1 MTRRGK
7 IRAGTFALATVAV
20 LGIGISVQ
28 NQQAMEAET
37 TLSYVYQ
44 RAVSDLSGY
53 VSGMETAL
61 EKVRYANTAT
71 AQTSLAA
78 QLLEESSGAK
88 AALAA
93 LPASGENSGNIN
105 RFLAQAGDYAS
116 YLSRRLAAGSELSQE
131 EFDNLTT
138 LRKYAET
145 LSTELQ
151 KLEERF
157 RYGKVT
163 MKEAESTLKNVIEV
177 LPSYGGELEES
188 ASAFGEYPTLIYDG
202 PFSDH
207 ISQMTA
213 KATQGLERL
222 PQGNAEQAAAK
233 FLGVKSA
240 ELEHTTDT
248 GGGLPCYNF
257 LKEDIRVSVTKDGG
271 LLCSISNPRTI
282 SENKL
287 SQEEALKKAEAFLEK
302 AEISSYKQ
310 SYYITADGVCTFN
323 FAWLEKTDSLSVT
336 CYPDLIKVGVA
347 LDNGEIVSY
356 NASGYLMNHRERQLK
371 APSVTAEKARESVS
385 TRLKIQQEPNL
396 ALIPTPGL
404 DEVLCWEFVC
414 KGEDGEDVLVYIS
427 GETGMEE
434 RIYELIESDNG
445 VLAL

>member
-7 IRAGTFALATVAV
+7 IRAGTFALAAVTVFGV
-20 LGIGISVQ
+20 SLGVR
-28 NQQAMEAET
+28 NMQAMEAET

-53 VSGMETAL
+53 VSGMEAAL

-93 LPASGENSGNIN
+93 LPTSGENSSNIN
-105 RFLAQAGDYAS
+105 RFLSQAGDYAS
-116 YLSRRLAAGSELSQE
+116 YLARRVSAGQNLTDE
-131 EFDNLTT
+131 EFDNLST
-138 LRKYAET
+138 LRQYAQT
-145 LSTELQ
+145 LSEELQ

-157 RYGKVT
+157 RYGRVT
-163 MKEAESTLKNVIEV
+163 MTEAKNTLNNLREI

-213 KATQGLERL
+213 KATKGLERL
-222 PQGNAEQAAAK
+222 PQGNAEQMAAEY
-233 FLGVKSA
+233 LGMESSQ
-240 ELEHTTDT
+240 LEHTTDT

-257 LKEDIRVSVTKDGG
+257 TGENLRVSVTKDGG
-271 LLCSISNPRTI
+271 LLCSISNSRTV

-287 SQEEALKKAEAFLEK
+287 SQEEALEKARKFLESVDIPNAK
-302 AEISSYKQ
+302 E
-310 SYYITADGVCTFN
+310 SYYVTADGVCTFN
-323 FAWLEKTDSLSVT
+323 FAWQEETDTGSVT

-356 NASGYLMNHRERQLK
+356 NATGYLMNHQERSFE
-371 APSVTAEKARESVS
+371 APAVSAEKARESVS
-385 TRLKIQQEPNL
+385 YRLSIQKEPSL

-414 KGEDGEDVLVYIS
+414 KGEDDEDILVYINV
-427 GETGMEE
+427 ETGMEQ
-434 RIYELIESDNG
+434 RIYELIKSDNG
-445 VLAL
+445 ILAI

>member
-1 MTRRGK
+1 MPTPPRPRP
-7 IRAGTFALATVAV
+7 
-20 LGIGISVQ
+20 
-28 NQQAMEAET
+28 
-37 TLSYVYQ
+37 
-44 RAVSDLSGY
+44 
-53 VSGMETAL
+53 
-61 EKVRYANTAT
+61 
-71 AQTSLAA
+71 
-78 QLLEESSGAK
+78 
-88 AALAA
+88 A
-93 LPASGENSGNIN
+93 LPPSCWRNLPAQKLHWRRCLLPGENSGNIN

-163 MKEAESTLKNVIEV
+163 MKEAESTLKNVIECCPPTAESWKKA
-177 LPSYGGELEES
+177 LPPS
-188 ASAFGEYPTLIYDG
+188 GEYPTLIYDG

-287 SQEEALKKAEAFLEK
+287 SQEEALKKSGSLFGK
-302 AEISSYKQ
+302 
-310 SYYITADGVCTFN
+310 GRN
-323 FAWLEKTDSLSVT
+323 F
-336 CYPDLIKVGVA
+336 
-347 LDNGEIVSY
+347 
-356 NASGYLMNHRERQLK
+356 QL
-371 APSVTAEKARESVS
+371 
-385 TRLKIQQEPNL
+385 
-396 ALIPTPGL
+396 
-404 DEVLCWEFVC
+404 
-414 KGEDGEDVLVYIS
+414 
-427 GETGMEE
+427 
-434 RIYELIESDNG
+434 
-445 VLAL
+445 